1 MHGLNIIKRLNQ
13 QEQAQVA
20 RALEEA
26 RKSPINQQ
34 LDRDYKELLA
44 QRERNN
50 VLAAAK
56 ALGKIEFI
64 HIK

>member
-1 MHGLNIIKRLNQ
+1 MHGLNIIKRLNH

-44 QRERNN
+44 QRATRAQGE
-50 VLAAAK
+50 
-56 ALGKIEFI
+56 
-64 HIK
+64 

>member
-1 MHGLNIIKRLNQ
+1 MHGLNTIKRLNQ

-44 QRERNN
+44 QRATRAQGE
-50 VLAAAK
+50 
-56 ALGKIEFI
+56 
-64 HIK
+64 